1 MPDTAAEIGVL
12 PAGLRVRHD
21 ASVKRARRRSPVAA
35 LRASIA
41 ADEYAR
47 RMSVG
52 WSGHD
57 DPPRRTLPLV
67 LLLLTFTTGLVDAV
81 SYLGLGRVFS
91 GIQTGNLVVL
101 GFALAGTAGFTVAGP
116 ALSLLAFFLG
126 AALGGRLAKRLSRRH
141 RRWFALALTGE
152 ALLVGLGAVAALGL
166 PPAAVGHPRTFLIIA
181 LLGAAMGLRSATVRR
196 LAAPEVST
204 TVLTSTITNLATDVG
219 TLSPAPGRQA
229 WQLTT
234 IGARLLGAVA
244 GAVLLTV
251 SLALPVAVVAGLIVV
266 AAAAYVAPVLI
277 RERRRRPAAICEST
291 LERTDPPRDD

>member
-1 MPDTAAEIGVL
+1 MKPG
-12 PAGLRVRHD
+12 RH
-21 ASVKRARRRSPVAA
+21 RSPIEL

-41 ADEYAR
+41 GDEYAR
-47 RMSVG
+47 RMRVG
-52 WSGHD
+52 WSAHD

-116 ALSLLAFFLG
+116 ALSLLSFFVG
-126 AALGGRLAKRLSRRH
+126 AAIGGRLASRLSRRH

-152 ALLVGLGAVAALGL
+152 AVLVGLAAAAAFGL
-166 PPAAVGHPRTFLIIA
+166 PPGAVGDYRTFLVIA
-181 LLGAAMGLRSATVRR
+181 LLGAAMGLRSATIRR

-244 GAVLLTV
+244 GALLLQV
-251 SLALPVAVVAGLIVV
+251 SLALPVAVVAGLIVL
-266 AAAAYVAPVLI
+266 AAAGYVAPVLL
-277 RERRRRPAAICEST
+277 RARRRRPPAT
-291 LERTDPPRDD
+291 PDQRR